1 MHLTYFYF
9 RFYRDDISRRE
20 LYTRYIYKLQE
31 LHVEARSWAEAAF
44 TLQLHARQLD
54 WGTRMLHA
62 DLQFPTQQ
70 AGLSFCWS
78 SWSNYCKWIMN

>member
-1 MHLTYFYF
+1 M
-9 RFYRDDISRRE
+9 
-20 LYTRYIYKLQE
+20 
-31 LHVEARSWAEAAF
+31 EAHSWAEAAF

-70 AGLSFCWS
+70 AGLSYCWS
-78 SWSNYCKWIMN
+78 SWSNYCNLIMN